1 MKLRSLCAVLSTV
14 AVAFALAL
22 PAVVHAKV
30 LIPDFVEMA
39 ERLKPSVVNISTAKA
54 QKRFQ
59 HPSPRGMDP
68 FEDFFG
74 NFFGGMPNHPRQ
86 EQRSMGSGFIIS
98 DDGYI
103 LTNNHVVD
111 GADEIVAKLSD
122 GREFKGVI
130 KGSDEK
136 LDLALVK
143 IETTEKLPAVVLGE
157 SDDLKVGEWVMA
169 IGNPF
174 GLAQT
179 VTAGIVS
186 AKGRVIGSGPYD
198 DFIQTDASINPG
210 NSGGPLFNTKGE
222 VVGINTAIIAGGQ
235 GIGFAIPVNMAKTII
250 PQLRDDGKVTRGW
263 LGVSIQPLSR
273 DLAKA
278 FGLEDDRGA
287 LVTDVLKDSPAEKA
301 GINNGDI
308 ILEFDGKKIQLMH
321 DLPRL
326 VASTPVGKK
335 VPVVVLRDAKRQELT
350 VAVEQLRDGGEKG
363 LSMVPEEKL
372 GLAVQALTPDMAAK
386 LRIKEQSGIV
396 VVDVKPNSPAARA
409 GIGRG
414 DIIRE
419 LRGVKTSTMADY
431 EEALAGIKSGDT
443 VKIFIRRGNSS
454 LYVALKVP

>member
-1 MKLRSLCAVLSTV
+1 MKLRSLFAMISAVTVLLVLACAG
-14 AVAFALAL
+14 AG
-22 PAVVHAKV
+22 HAKV
-30 LIPDFVEMA
+30 PAPDFVELA
-39 ERLKPSVVNISTAKA
+39 ERLKPSVVNISTSKA
-54 QKRFQ
+54 QKPFQ
-59 HPSPRGMDP
+59 HPSYHGMEQFD
-68 FEDFFG
+68 EFFG
-74 NFFGGMPNHPRQ
+74 NFFGSMPNRPRQ
-86 EQRSMGSGFIIS
+86 ERSLGSGFIIS
-98 DDGYI
+98 ADGYI
-103 LTNNHVVD
+103 LTNNHVVA

-143 IETTEKLPAVVLGE
+143 IESAEQLPAVVLGD
-157 SDDLKVGEWVMA
+157 SDGLKVGEWVMA

-210 NSGGPLFNTKGE
+210 NSGGPLFNAGGE

-235 GIGFAIPVNMAKTII
+235 GIGFAIPVNMAKSII

-273 DLAKA
+273 ELAQA

-287 LVTDVLKDSPAEKA
+287 LVTDVVKESPAEK
-301 GINNGDI
+301 GGLKNGDI

-321 DLPRL
+321 DLPRM
-326 VASTPVGKK
+326 VAATPVGKK
-335 VPVVVLRDAKRQELT
+335 VPMVVLRDAKRQELT
-350 VAVEQLRDGGEKG
+350 VTVERLREGGEKE
-363 LSMVPEEKL
+363 LSLVPEEKL
-372 GLAVQALTPDMAAK
+372 GLAVQALSPELAAK
-386 LRIKEQSGIV
+386 LRLKEQTGV
-396 VVDVKPNSPAARA
+396 VVVEVKPNSPAAKA
-409 GIGRG
+409 GISRG

-419 LRGVKTSTMADY
+419 LRGVKTGTMADY
-431 EEALAGIKSGDT
+431 EEALAGIKGGEA
-443 VKIFIRRGNSS
+443 VKVLLRRGNSS

>member
-1 MKLRSLCAVLSTV
+1 MTFRPLFAIIAAVAAVLVLT
-14 AVAFALAL
+14 L
-22 PAVVHAKV
+22 PGAGHAKV
-30 LIPDFVEMA
+30 LAPDFVELA
-39 ERLKPSVVNISTAKA
+39 ERLKPSVVNISTSKT
-54 QKRFQ
+54 QKSFQ
-59 HPSPRGMDP
+59 HPSYPGMEQFD
-68 FEDFFG
+68 EFFG
-74 NFFGGMPNHPRQ
+74 NFFGGMPSRPRQ
-86 EQRSMGSGFIIS
+86 ERSLGSGFIIS

-143 IETTEKLPAVVLGE
+143 IDTTEKLPAVTLGD
-157 SDDLKVGEWVMA
+157 SDDLRVGEWVMA

-179 VTAGIVS
+179 VTAGIIS

-210 NSGGPLFNTKGE
+210 NSGGPLFNVKGE
-222 VVGINTAIIAGGQ
+222 VIGINTAIIAGGQ

-250 PQLRDDGKVTRGW
+250 PQLRDAGRVTRGW
-263 LGVSIQPLSR
+263 LGVSIQPMSKE
-273 DLAKA
+273 LAQA
-278 FGLEDDRGA
+278 FGLEEDRGA
-287 LVTDVLKDSPAEKA
+287 LVTDVTKESPAEK
-301 GINNGDI
+301 GGLKNGDI
-308 ILEFDGKKIQLMH
+308 ILEFDGRKIQLMH

-326 VASTPVGKK
+326 VASTAVGKK

-350 VAVEQLRDGGEKG
+350 VTVEKLREGGGKE
-363 LSMVPEEKL
+363 LSLVPEEKL
-372 GLAVQALTPDMAAK
+372 GLAVQALTAELAAK
-386 LRIKEQSGIV
+386 LRLKEKEGV
-396 VVDVKPNSPAARA
+396 VVVEVKPGSPATKA
-409 GIGRG
+409 GINRG

-419 LRGVKTSTMADY
+419 LRGVKTGTMAEY
-431 EEALAGIKSGDT
+431 EEALGGIRSGDS
-443 VKIFIRRGNSS
+443 VKVLLRRGGSS